1 MPDMDMKRIREAL
14 SKSCMM
20 LSGQEPMTK
29 RTLEAVLIENLECI
43 KMIDS
48 AAPLTGFDAQDDALD
63 GVLRAEL
70 AAAEARALA
79 ADAAALDAVKAG
91 KLEGLREAAEA
102 CREQRTAWRVGQKRT
117 AWECGNDS
125 AVIGCVA
132 TIRALAAR
140 VEGGDA

>member
-1 MPDMDMKRIREAL
+1 MTNEELDELVARLR
-14 SKSCMM
+14 
-20 LSGQEPMTK
+20 PMNGCNEFD
-29 RTLEAVLIENLECI
+29 EAV
-43 KMIDS
+43 
-48 AAPLTGFDAQDDALD
+48 AART
-63 GVLRAEL
+63 
-70 AAAEARALA
+70 
-79 ADAAALDAVKAG
+79 ALDAALADARKAG

-125 AVIGCVA
+125 AVSGCVA